1 MLKIRYIMFYI
12 RRDSRTSGTIKALLA
27 IAFGVLLISTDINIM
42 AWIVQIIAA
51 VMMVMG
57 ILPLIMVFRNPS
69 LLPFAGGALYRVVIA
84 VLLFMLAGPIGGII
98 RYILGIILIF
108 FGVTKGLS
116 VWNIGSRNQRQH
128 NYDQFEDNSIDEQ

>member
-1 MLKIRYIMFYI
+1 MFYI

-98 RYILGIILIF
+98 RYSLA
-108 FGVTKGLS
+108 
-116 VWNIGSRNQRQH
+116 
-128 NYDQFEDNSIDEQ
+128 